1 MRYAITPPERV
12 HLAVRGSDEI
22 YPVRRV
28 YCVGR
33 NYAAHAIEMG
43 HDPDRED
50 PFFFLKCPENIVTG
64 GGDFPYPP
72 ASSDVHHEIETV
84 VALGSGGRDIAVEDA
99 LDHVF
104 GYGLG
109 LDMTRRDLQAQMK
122 KQGRPWEIGK
132 AFDHSAPMTELVRA
146 REIGHPDAG
155 AIWLKVNGEM
165 RQQGDMNQMIWKVP
179 EMIAY
184 PVEAVRAGAGRPD
197 HDRHAVRRWP
207 GEPGRSDARLCRRH
221 WGDSLQGGLNEPGQL
236 RPPAQR
242 VDQTERPGGVDQDA
256 ERQVHD
262 DHPFSYLEDFPEHAA
277 LCLFGTAD

>member
-84 VALGSGGRDIAVEDA
+84 VALGSGGRDIAVEDLPA
-99 LDHVF
+99 IRAMTASTS
-104 GYGLG
+104 LG
-109 LDMTRRDLQAQMK
+109 AMLMPPLTMRSFLRSTMK
-122 KQGRPWEIGK
+122 MCSSASTTATSPVRSQSPSK
-132 AFDHSAPMTELVRA
+132 ASASATGSSR
-146 REIGHPDAG
+146 
-155 AIWLKVNGEM
+155 
-165 RQQGDMNQMIWKVP
+165 
-179 EMIAY
+179 
-184 PVEAVRAGAGRPD
+184 
-197 HDRHAVRRWP
+197 
-207 GEPGRSDARLCRRH
+207 
-221 WGDSLQGGLNEPGQL
+221 
-236 RPPAQR
+236 
-242 VDQTERPGGVDQDA
+242 
-256 ERQVHD
+256 
-262 DHPFSYLEDFPEHAA
+262 
-277 LCLFGTAD
+277 